1 MSDLREN
8 LHETISNTERIMQT
22 SVKKNSVGRWAA
34 AGMKNGCFGHV
45 EVDSEQEIL
54 ALTLNHASQLLD
66 LCD

>member
-1 MSDLREN
+1 MNEIEHGANYANKR
-8 LHETISNTERIMQT
+8 
-22 SVKKNSVGRWAA
+22 KKNSVGRWAA